1 MVWMGHAQLK
11 EMFHDADKRPIAVW
25 GLRTYL
31 AQLANSEPDEAK
43 SLLRT
48 NLEAMSDEELLQAY
62 DTYLQKKL
70 QGSPLEDCRELERAA
85 APSAEA
91 RESMEKFARSFMEG
105 GTCALYV
112 THHESDPRIQ
122 AAKRSRQQAYK
133 DVCAVWQDWAVHE
146 PYARA
151 TSRAP

>member
-25 GLRTYL
+25 GLRTYT

-62 DTYLQKKL
+62 NTFLQKKL

-85 APSAEA
+85 APSAGSSGVNG
-91 RESMEKFARSFMEG
+91 RVRPVIHG
-105 GTCALYV
+105 GRYLRTLC
-112 THHESDPRIQ
+112 DPSRVGSRIQ

-151 TSRAP
+151 TNRAR